1 VRIEPEI
8 EVEGD
13 YNGAQCS
20 EWEAAGVESRIDM
33 DADVHSDFDS
43 YAGEKPRHPAKRKQ
57 KQMDM
62 PARRT
67 PRLWIDILAALTLGV
82 FDIFVRLAMWVLKR

>member
-1 VRIEPEI
+1 LGIEPEM
-8 EVEGD
+8 EGE
-13 YNGAQCS
+13 YNVSQSS
-20 EWEAAGVESRIDM
+20 EWEAAEMNSRIDM

-43 YAGEKPRHPAKRKQ
+43 YAGEKPRHPQKQKR

-67 PRLWIDILAALTLGV
+67 SRLWLDLLAALTLGV
-82 FDIFVRLAMWVLKR
+82 FDIFVRLVMWVLKR